1 MASPLYT
8 APIAEWFTARTALA
22 GSTSMLHP
30 AIVPSSVANSSV
42 PGALLPFAEMTKPV
56 VALLTTPVGA
66 DAPEPPGAG
75 MVIVPGATG
84 CPVPSRLVDFPDPFS
99 DIQSPLLSPKAIPH
113 GLTRFESVLFAIPGT
128 SETRFVCVNVG
139 AVTVAGRRR
148 GATTI
153 IVATAAAARSI

>member
-1 MASPLYT
+1 MA
-8 APIAEWFTARTALA
+8 ITALA
-22 GSTSMLHP
+22 GSTSILHP

-56 VALLTTPVGA
+56 VALVTTPVGA

-75 MVIVPGATG
+75 IVIVPGATG

-99 DIQSPLLSPKAIPH
+99 EIQSPLLSPKAIPH
-113 GLTRFESVLFAIPGT
+113 GLTRFGSVLAAIPGR

-139 AVTVAGRRR
+139 APGVADRRR
-148 GATTI
+148 GAMTMI
-153 IVATAAAARSI
+153 AAAAATAARSGLLENFISLLW